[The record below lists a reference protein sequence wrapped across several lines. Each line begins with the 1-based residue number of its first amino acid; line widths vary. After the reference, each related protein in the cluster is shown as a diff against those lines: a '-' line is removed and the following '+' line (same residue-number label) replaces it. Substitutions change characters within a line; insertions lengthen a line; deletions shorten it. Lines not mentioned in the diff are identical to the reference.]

1 MEVADLTSGGAPLLG
16 EPLPIELGNTAYAVR
31 GRPREGLETVEHLAA
46 WLRDVRPRLAIPLT
60 DADLL
65 GVTADDLRLALESR
79 EAIRRLAAGAAT
91 GHDPDPDAVAT
102 LNRHA
107 RHTPRWHE
115 LRIERHQHSTQ
126 PPEQHETRPHRPAG
140 QHESPYQPAEQ
151 GETGSDQPA
160 EQSED
165 GADQPGQAGNGTN
178 QPGQTEPR
186 LVVCAAG
193 RPVAAVLSALAEDA
207 IILFGGPSRHKVYAC
222 QGPGCMLH
230 FVRETR
236 REWCS
241 GGCGNRARA
250 ARHYAKARQA

>member
-1 MEVADLTSGGAPLLG
+1 MEVADLPSGGAPLLG

-46 WLRDVRPRLAIPLT
+46 WLRDVRSRLAIPLT

-65 GVTADDLRLALESR
+65 DVTADDLRLALGSR
-79 EAIRRLAAGAAT
+79 EAIRRLAAGAAA
-91 GHDPDPDAVAT
+91 GHCADPDAVET
-102 LNRHA
+102 LNHHA
-107 RHTPRWHE
+107 RQTPRWHE
-115 LRIERHQHSTQ
+115 LRLERDGPGHQ
-126 PPEQHETRPHRPAG
+126 PAG
-140 QHESPYQPAEQ
+140 QDEGGTDRPGEAEPQ
-151 GETGSDQPA
+151 V
-160 EQSED
+160 
-165 GADQPGQAGNGTN
+165 
-178 QPGQTEPR
+178 
-186 LVVCAAG
+186 VVCTDG

-222 QGPGCMLH
+222 QGPGCILH

-250 ARHYAKARQA
+250 ARHYAKVRQI